1 MVGGEI
7 SSYLS
12 NKRKTHEHWS
22 FQTILLS
29 APSTKKVFLS
39 LFVTLFYFLNILY
52 AYYILIFSSCKS
64 RNTKRTW
71 RDLFIRYTF
80 TDAWQGSL
88 SVQKTKQR
96 VYMFQDDFSVK
107 YPSPHPAIYDQ
118 MFFPHLGTINF
129 SQCLKSQEFLILA
142 IASYF
147 LGLKKEKSTN

>member
-1 MVGGEI
+1 MWQYICFPGPLLGSEAPMI
-7 SSYLS
+7 
-12 NKRKTHEHWS
+12 TH
-22 FQTILLS
+22 
-29 APSTKKVFLS
+29 
-39 LFVTLFYFLNILY
+39 
-52 AYYILIFSSCKS
+52 
-64 RNTKRTW
+64 
-71 RDLFIRYTF
+71 
-80 TDAWQGSL
+80 